1 MTRSKCI
8 VAIALFSAIACVTT
22 NSFAQEKAETSPPP
36 SNQQSVANLITQSV
50 VKLGVFSCAERVE
63 QVTSYLGF
71 GPDTVVTIRTP
82 KQPANKRSLS
92 IAMDIPSVADNA
104 MAFADFY
111 PKAGGCSAT
120 YHLIFTAA
128 ESCVSV
134 REKRFPNV
142 GQLQNLSP
150 DLDLLTNQSGLR
162 VFLKYD
168 QDYCLVTKTETI
180 EN

>member
-1 MTRSKCI
+1 MTRSKCK

-104 MAFADFY
+104 MAFADFRN
-111 PKAGGCSAT
+111 SMT
-120 YHLIFTAA
+120 HTL
-128 ESCVSV
+128 
-134 REKRFPNV
+134 PNP
-142 GQLQNLSP
+142 N
-150 DLDLLTNQSGLR
+150 GLR
-162 VFLKYD
+162 VFLKD
-168 QDYCLVTKTETI
+168 NGSICAVTKSETL
-180 EN
+180 E